1 MEPDE
6 KIQAAI
12 SNTFVL
18 RFPRQQLAT
27 FGNTNIYY
35 YMITELMPEVNVIR
49 EGRVIAA
56 RPKIVTPAYL
66 MQIEGFSGP
75 ARRYIQ
81 MAAEQNPHEPG
92 ILYSYKNEFG
102 EMSVVSE
109 PLGSIVD
116 NINRRIDNRSDPL
129 STIIKGVEEMWDV
142 SLMKFTFDLTRNSV
156 QRNFSELYGR
166 GRFNIDQRGV
176 PDDARDRIEE
186 LMDVTAKDPSCAAE
200 LVSEL
205 HRWNLWDSY
214 QDRFLKLFRKL

>member
-1 MEPDE
+1 MVPDE
-6 KIQAAI
+6 RIQAAI
-12 SNTFVL
+12 SNTYVL

-27 FGNTNIYY
+27 FGITNVYY
-35 YMITELMPEVNVIR
+35 YMITELMPGVNVVR

-66 MQIEGFSGP
+66 MHIEGFSGP
-75 ARRYIQ
+75 AQRYIQ
-81 MAAEQNPHEPG
+81 MAAEENPHEPG

-116 NINRRIDNRSDPL
+116 NINRRIDNRGDPL

-156 QRNFSELYGR
+156 QRNFSELYGE
-166 GRFNIDQRGV
+166 GRFNIDQMGV

-186 LMDVTAKDPSCAAE
+186 LMEMSAGDPSRAAE

-214 QDRFLKLFRKL
+214 QDRFL

>member
-1 MEPDE
+1 MVPDE
-6 KIQAAI
+6 RIQAAI
-12 SNTFVL
+12 SNTYVL

-27 FGNTNIYY
+27 FGITNVYY
-35 YMITELMPEVNVIR
+35 YMITELMPGVNVVR

-66 MQIEGFSGP
+66 MHIEGFSGP
-75 ARRYIQ
+75 AQRYIQ
-81 MAAEQNPHEPG
+81 MAAEENPHEPG

-116 NINRRIDNRSDPL
+116 NINRRIDNRGDPL

-156 QRNFSELYGR
+156 QRNFSELYGE
-166 GRFNIDQRGV
+166 GRFNIDQMGV

-186 LMDVTAKDPSCAAE
+186 LMEMSAGDPSRAAE

-214 QDRFLKLFRKL
+214 QDRFLKLFGKL

>member
-1 MEPDE
+1 METDE

-18 RFPRQQLAT
+18 RFPRQHLAT
-27 FGNTNIYY
+27 FGITNIYY

-56 RPKIVTPAYL
+56 RPKIVTPSYL
-66 MQIEGFSGP
+66 MHIEGFSGQ

-81 MAAEQNPHEPG
+81 MAAEENPHEPG

-109 PLGSIVD
+109 PLSNIVD
-116 NINRRIDNRSDPL
+116 NINRRIDNQSDPL

-142 SLMKFTFDLTRNSV
+142 SLMKFTFDITRNSV
-156 QRNFSELYGR
+156 QRNFSELYGQ
-166 GRFNIDQRGV
+166 GRFKIDQGGV
-176 PDDARDRIEE
+176 PDDARERIED
-186 LMDVTAKDPSCAAE
+186 LMDMTARDPSRAAE

>member
-1 MEPDE
+1 
-6 KIQAAI
+6 
-12 SNTFVL
+12 
-18 RFPRQQLAT
+18 
-27 FGNTNIYY
+27 
-35 YMITELMPEVNVIR
+35 
-49 EGRVIAA
+49 
-56 RPKIVTPAYL
+56 
-66 MQIEGFSGP
+66 
-75 ARRYIQ
+75 

>member
-1 MEPDE
+1 MGPDE

-27 FGNTNIYY
+27 FGITNIYY
-35 YMITELMPEVNVIR
+35 YMVTELMPDVNVVR

-66 MQIEGFSGP
+66 LNVEGFSGM
-75 ARRYIQ
+75 ARRYVQ
-81 MAAEQNPHEPG
+81 MAAEENPHEPG

-102 EMSVVSE
+102 EMSVAAE

-116 NINRRIDNRSDPL
+116 NINRRIDNRGDPL
-129 STIIKGVEEMWDV
+129 STIIRGVEEMWDV
-142 SLMKFTFDLTRNSV
+142 SLIKFTVDLTRNSV
-156 QRNFSELYGR
+156 QRNISELYGQ
-166 GRFNIDQRGV
+166 GRFNIDRNGV
-176 PDDARDRIEE
+176 PDDARDRIED
-186 LMDVTAKDPSCAAE
+186 LMDRTAGDPSLAAE

-205 HRWNLWDSY
+205 QRWDLWDSY
-214 QDRFLKLFRKL
+214 QDRFLQLFRK

>member
-1 MEPDE
+1 MGPDE

-27 FGNTNIYY
+27 FGITNVYY
-35 YMITELMPEVNVIR
+35 YMITELMPEVNVVR
-49 EGRVIAA
+49 EGRVISA

-66 MQIEGFSGP
+66 MHIEGFSGQ

-81 MAAEQNPHEPG
+81 MAAEENPHEPG
-92 ILYSYKNEFG
+92 IMYSYKNEFG

-166 GRFNIDQRGV
+166 GRFSIDAGGV
-176 PDDARDRIEE
+176 PEDARNRIEE
-186 LMDVTAKDPSCAAE
+186 LLEMTAGDTSHAAE
-200 LVSEL
+200 LVREL
-205 HRWNLWDSY
+205 HRWDLWDNY
-214 QDRFLKLFRKL
+214 QDRFLKLFRKS

>member
-6 KIQAAI
+6 KIQSAI

-18 RFPRQQLAT
+18 RFPRQQLDT
-27 FGNTNIYY
+27 FGVTNVYY

-66 MQIEGFSGP
+66 MNIEGFSGP

-81 MAAEQNPHEPG
+81 IAAEQNPHEPG

-102 EMSVVSE
+102 DMNVVSE
-109 PLGSIVD
+109 PLGSVVD
-116 NINRRIDNRSDPL
+116 NINRRIDSRSDPL
-129 STIIKGVEEMWDV
+129 STIIKGVEELWDV
-142 SLMKFTFDLTRNSV
+142 SLMKFTFELTRNSL

-166 GRFNIDQRGV
+166 GRFNIDQGGV
-176 PDDARDRIEE
+176 PGDARDRIEE
-186 LMDVTAKDPSCAAE
+186 LLDMTAKDPSRAAE

-205 HRWNLWDSY
+205 QHWDLWDSY